1 MLFFRSCD
9 SRALF
14 RLNRYW
20 GNLLLDFTIFMGN
33 PQVVFLIALI
43 AFTACQGNRF
53 SLRPNAIDW
62 TNAKAIFDIVK
73 NVAELIAIGMAGA
86 WAYFNF
92 FKGRTYKTRLEPK
105 ISGKLISKNG
115 SDYRVFTA
123 QLKNIGLSDVEIA
136 QKGSAI
142 RVFKYGVEASSPQ
155 VSSVGQTRLA
165 TLPVFESHKWI
176 ESGETIEDRLLI
188 AIPEIDYVALQLQLR
203 LVSNR
208 TEWNS
213 AAIVEHLPIEGDKG
227 LQRLPG
233 KENQFRASAASSGE
247 LERQKEVVLEKSVVV
262 LPRQLCGK
270 GRSMLRVGWKK

>member
-1 MLFFRSCD
+1 M
-9 SRALF
+9 
-14 RLNRYW
+14 
-20 GNLLLDFTIFMGN
+20 
-33 PQVVFLIALI
+33 
-43 AFTACQGNRF
+43 
-53 SLRPNAIDW
+53 DW
-62 TNAKAIFDIVK
+62 TNAKAIFDILK
-73 NVAELIAIGMAGA
+73 NVAEIIAIGMAGA

-115 SDYRVFTA
+115 SDYLVITA

-142 RVFKYGVEASSPQ
+142 RVFKYGAEASSPQ

-176 ESGETIEDRLLI
+176 ESGETIEDQLLI
-188 AIPEIDYVALQLQLR
+188 TIPEIDYVALQLQLR

-213 AAIVEHLPIEGDKG
+213 AAIVEHLPLEGDKA

-233 KENQFRASAASSGE
+233 EETQFAASATSSGE
-247 LERQKEVVLEKSVVV
+247 LERQKEVVLEKSVDSLAETTVRRGEANV
-262 LPRQLCGK
+262 ESTPK
-270 GRSMLRVGWKK
+270 VANGR